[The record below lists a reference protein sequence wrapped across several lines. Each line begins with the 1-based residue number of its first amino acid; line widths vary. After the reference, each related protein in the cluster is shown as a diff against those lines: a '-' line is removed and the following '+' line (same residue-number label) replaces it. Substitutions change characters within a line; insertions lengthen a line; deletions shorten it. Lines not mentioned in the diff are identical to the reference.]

1 MDNCQKV
8 IILDPQYTTGQ
19 SSNFD
24 DLTISIAIVFV
35 PSLTVIHLHPEGYF
49 TTTNFSYNFFLCNL
63 ANIKCILMA
72 EDKKNCCKLYK
83 KYVTIKI

>member
-1 MDNCQKV
+1 VDNCQKV
-8 IILDPQYTTGQ
+8 IILDPQYT
-19 SSNFD
+19 
-24 DLTISIAIVFV
+24 IVFV
-35 PSLTVIHLHPEGYF
+35 PSLTVIHLQAEGYF